1 MPRMSTVAPRSLP
14 TSSFA
19 DRAAQAADRLAAVPR
34 LREGALLVASLLLAL
49 SAAQWT
55 WALLGPV
62 PSGSLNARTLSA
74 PQPAASFSVAT
85 IQQAGLF
92 GMAPLAAGNLNSIPV
107 SSLNLVLTGLVDA
120 GSHSYALIQ
129 ANGHP
134 EAPFGVG
141 EDVLPGVRVAAVY
154 GDRVIL
160 RHGGRDES
168 LFLKQDSAGA
178 NGALGAPGAPL
189 PVQLAPNQ
197 YQISATLLKQ
207 EMTSPQKL
215 MTQALM
221 VPYAGGGFLVRSL
234 EPGSLYQKLGLQP
247 GDVVQA
253 INGQPLRSVQQAMKI
268 YGQLPNA
275 NAIDLQIL
283 RNGQAQQL
291 HYVIQ

>member
-1 MPRMSTVAPRSLP
+1 MARMSTVPSRSLP
-14 TSSFA
+14 TSSLA

-34 LREGALLVASLLLAL
+34 LREGALILASLLLAL

-55 WALLGPV
+55 WALIAPV
-62 PSGSLNARTLSA
+62 PVAGA
-74 PQPAASFSVAT
+74 PVMPSNTVPAATFNVTA
-85 IQQAGLF
+85 IEQAGLF
-92 GMAPLAAGNLNSIPV
+92 GMTPLTSRNLNAIPV

-120 GSHSYALIQ
+120 GAHSYALIR
-129 ANGHP
+129 ANGAP

-141 EDVLPGVRVAAVY
+141 QAVLPGVTVAAVY

-160 RHGGRDES
+160 RHDGRVES
-168 LFLKQDSAGA
+168 LLLKQPATG
-178 NGALGAPGAPL
+178 GALGANPSYAAP
-189 PVQLAPNQ
+189 PVQQMTPNQ
-197 YQISATLLKQ
+197 YRIPKMLLRK
-207 EMTSPQKL
+207 EMASPQKL

-253 INGQPLRSVQQAMKI
+253 VNGQPLRSVQQAMQI

-283 RNGQAQQL
+283 RHGKAQDL
-291 HYVIQ
+291 HYLIQ